1 MYLLFASVPHNYQT
15 GKCINYFPV
24 VNADN
29 IEQKLHRERKERK
42 MKRKIWIAG
51 IAIGL
56 VITGALMHFYGEA
69 VKGQTRQRAIAE
81 QIIRLHVIANSDSEE
96 DQAVKLKVKEII
108 ITYLRGEMMD
118 AHSVEEARQTIRE
131 HLPQVEEIARE
142 KLLKE
147 GYTYEV
153 NASLEDC
160 YFPVKEYGD
169 MTFPA
174 GQYEALRVKL
184 GKSSGRNWWCV
195 MYPTLCFVDSTYQ
208 VVPESSKEKLK
219 ESLTE
224 EEYDSL
230 LDGGENI
237 SYGCKIW
244 DWLCGLGR

>member
-1 MYLLFASVPHNYQT
+1 
-15 GKCINYFPV
+15 
-24 VNADN
+24 
-29 IEQKLHRERKERK
+29 

-56 VITGALMHFYGEA
+56 VITGTLMHFYGEA